1 MLQFHTERKL
11 SMASLASRGDDV
23 NANGL
28 IFLDSENLMVRQ
40 ALEAHFGPDSRQE
53 PVDIRAADFDD
64 TNFHVFVSADKPEQA
79 LVSISIPCYA
89 ELYNCGADT
98 VLGETY
104 EGMFAQE
111 PTEGFD
117 LTLKLNE
124 ETMGGK
130 DNYKACIDKV
140 CALKTVICSSPFRTA
155 FEALNSGTCGNLSPM
170 QFHPRSTESTYLIP
184 GDERVICVFVFDFP
198 DPTDTAIARVF
209 LQEFAEAQRN
219 VRRAPPVT
227 FSREITREL
236 ESIGVTDEDSKQNP
250 LGFLS
255 FTVLPNHVSDG
266 RLEKTIK
273 LLATFRNY
281 LHYHIKA
288 SKSHLHSRMR
298 SRVSALLKV
307 LNDARPKHN
316 VIKEK
321 KTMKGKTFNRR

>member
-1 MLQFHTERKL
+1 
-11 SMASLASRGDDV
+11 MASLASSRDDV

-28 IFLDSENLMVRQ
+28 VFLDSENLMVRE
-40 ALEAHFGPDSRQE
+40 ALEAHFGPDSHQE

-64 TNFHVFVSADKPEQA
+64 TQLHVLVTADKPGQA
-79 LVSISIPCYA
+79 LVSIAIPCYA
-89 ELYNCGADT
+89 ELYECGADA

-111 PTEGFD
+111 PMEGFD
-117 LTLKLNE
+117 LTLKVNE

-130 DNYKACIDKV
+130 DNYKTCIDKIS
-140 CALKTVICSSPFRTA
+140 ALKTVICSSPFRTA
-155 FEALNSGTCGNLSPM
+155 FEALNSGTCGSLSAM

-184 GDERVICVFVFDFP
+184 GDDRVICVFVFDFP

-227 FSREITREL
+227 FSRDITREL
-236 ESIGVTDEDSKQNP
+236 ESIGITNENSKQNT

-255 FTVLPNHVSDG
+255 FTILPNHVSDG
-266 RLEKTIK
+266 RLEKTIR

-298 SRVSALLKV
+298 SRVSALLRV
-307 LNDARPKHN
+307 LNDAKPKHKT
-316 VIKEK
+316 IKEK

>member
-1 MLQFHTERKL
+1 
-11 SMASLASRGDDV
+11 MASLASSRDDV

-28 IFLDSENLMVRQ
+28 VFLDSENLMVRE

-64 TNFHVFVSADKPEQA
+64 TQLHVLVTADKPGQA
-79 LVSISIPCYA
+79 LVSIAIPCYA
-89 ELYNCGADT
+89 ELYECGADA

-111 PTEGFD
+111 PMEGFD
-117 LTLKLNE
+117 LTLKVNE

-130 DNYKACIDKV
+130 DNYKTCIDKIS
-140 CALKTVICSSPFRTA
+140 ALKTVICSSPFRTA
-155 FEALNSGTCGNLSPM
+155 FEALNSGTCGSLSAM

-184 GDERVICVFVFDFP
+184 GDDRVICVFVFDFP

-227 FSREITREL
+227 FSRDIIREL
-236 ESIGVTDEDSKQNP
+236 ESIGITNENSKQNT

-255 FTVLPNHVSDG
+255 FTILPNHVSDG
-266 RLEKTIK
+266 RLEKTIR

-307 LNDARPKHN
+307 LNDAKPKHKT
-316 VIKEK
+316 IKEK

>member
-1 MLQFHTERKL
+1 
-11 SMASLASRGDDV
+11 MASLASSRDDV

-28 IFLDSENLMVRQ
+28 VFLDSENLMVRE

-64 TNFHVFVSADKPEQA
+64 TQLHVLVTADKPGQA
-79 LVSISIPCYA
+79 LVSIAIPCYA
-89 ELYNCGADT
+89 ELYQCGADA

-111 PTEGFD
+111 PMEGFD
-117 LTLKLNE
+117 LTLKVNE

-130 DNYKACIDKV
+130 DNYKTCIDKIS
-140 CALKTVICSSPFRTA
+140 ALKTVICSSPFRTA
-155 FEALNSGTCGNLSPM
+155 FEALNSGTCKSLSAM

-184 GDERVICVFVFDFP
+184 GDDRVICVFVFDFP

-227 FSREITREL
+227 FSRDITREL
-236 ESIGVTDEDSKQNP
+236 ESIGITNENSKQNT

-255 FTVLPNHVSDG
+255 FTILPNHVSDG
-266 RLEKTIK
+266 RLEKTIR

-307 LNDARPKHN
+307 LNDAKPKHKT
-316 VIKEK
+316 IKEK